1 MFTNVSIRRKTTVLA
16 AIVLLCGAA
25 GMARAESNTTLANM
39 QTAYNGES
47 NVHLRYLAFAK
58 QADAEGYSQV
68 ASLFRAAA
76 MAEQLH
82 ARNHAEVIRKLGGEP
97 TATIETPAVKTTAEN
112 LKAAVAGESYE
123 RDTMYPDFIKQAQ
136 ADRQSDAL
144 RSLNYARNAEMSHA
158 KLYQQAM
165 DHLDQWRSGT
175 RDFYVC
181 QICGETLTTMPVAK
195 CPSCFNSKDN
205 FKLVQ

>member
-1 MFTNVSIRRKTTVLA
+1 MFTDTRIIRKTT
-16 AIVLLCGAA
+16 IVAVIVMASWAA
-25 GMARAESNTTLANM
+25 GVVRAESNTTLRNM
-39 QTAYNGES
+39 QAAYNGES
-47 NVHLRYLAFAK
+47 NAQVRYLAFAK

-76 MAEQLH
+76 TAEQLH

-123 RDTMYPDFIKQAQ
+123 RDTMYPDFIKQART
-136 ADRQSDAL
+136 DRQTDAL

-158 KLYQQAM
+158 KFYQQAL
-165 DHLDQWRSGT
+165 DNLDQWRSGT

-181 QICGETLTTMPVAK
+181 QICGETLTAMPVAK
-195 CPSCFNSKDN
+195 CPSCFKSKDN